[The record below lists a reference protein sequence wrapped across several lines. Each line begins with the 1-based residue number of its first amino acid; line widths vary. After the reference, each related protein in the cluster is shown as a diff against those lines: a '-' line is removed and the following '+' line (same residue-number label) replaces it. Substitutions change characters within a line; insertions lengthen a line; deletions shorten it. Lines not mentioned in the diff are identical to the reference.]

1 MATILLTVMTV
12 LFLANKNPKWV
23 LGWSNTFNYKGL
35 ELGIELNGRFGYIVD
50 TGGERPKTVCI
61 TNVK

>member
-1 MATILLTVMTV
+1 M
-12 LFLANKNPKWV
+12 V

-50 TGGERPKTVCI
+50 TGGEGKRYV
-61 TNVK
+61 